1 MPPHPHPKHSPIGP
15 SNAHLPDLYGHQSRI
30 NPAAQPRGQRH
41 GQVALRLLLG
51 IVLGIVFLHSS
62 VAFAVAPAGSVYVP
76 LDSWVYPAI
85 ERLAGLRAINKYFMG
100 VRPWTRL
107 QCAQL
112 VLDAQEILD
121 GDDKNREAMALYNAL
136 NEEFSAE
143 ISALDG
149 VAVPHA
155 GVESLYTRALG
166 ITGTPLRDGYDF
178 GQTLANDFGRPYNTG
193 FNNISGFS
201 ARAARGRFF
210 AYVRGEYQYSPAY
223 AGLNASQQAYL
234 EQLNAVPSA
243 PYSQATGAVSHF
255 DLLDTYVGV
264 RVGWFDLT
272 FGKQSVWWGPGTM
285 GGMLISDNIDP
296 MPMLKLNQVE
306 PIVLPWFL
314 SYLGPIKVQAF
325 MGRFSGNQYPR
336 GPYLHGEKIMAKP
349 TPNFEVGVSRT
360 TEAFGQGIPFT
371 LKNLFATYF
380 SVSDV
385 FGVVNPQDFPGKRQ
399 GGLDFS
405 YRLPHLRKWVTVYG
419 DFFSE
424 DDVNPTANP
433 SRAMYNPGIYLS
445 QIPHLRKF
453 DFRLEVANTR
463 HQEEAYTSFF
473 YKQDYTNKG
482 FLAGDV
488 VGRRGSAFDIS
499 STYWFSPR
507 KQVQVGWREHKVSAD
522 LIPNGGSQNS
532 VRVQADWLV
541 QKQMEFSV
549 LAQHELWVFPFLAP
563 RPQSNNVFS
572 LQFTA
577 YPKKLWSRTALN
589 TSD

>member
-1 MPPHPHPKHSPIGP
+1 MPPHPHSKHSPRGQ
-15 SNAHLPDLYGHQSRI
+15 SNTRLPDFYGRRSRI
-30 NPAAQPRGQRH
+30 NLAAQPRRQRRAH
-41 GQVALRLLLG
+41 GALRLLLG
-51 IVLGIVFLHSS
+51 IVLGLFFLHSA
-62 VAFAVAPAGSVYVP
+62 VAFAEAPKGSVYVP
-76 LDSWVYPAI
+76 LDSWVYPAF
-85 ERLAGLRAINKYFMG
+85 ERLAGLAAINRQFMG

-121 GDDKNREAMALYNAL
+121 GDDKNREAMALYDAL
-136 NEEFSAE
+136 NDEFSAE
-143 ISALDG
+143 ITALDG
-149 VAVPHA
+149 GAASHS
-155 GVESLYTRALG
+155 GVESLYTRSTG
-166 ITGTPLRDGYDF
+166 IAGTPLRDGYNF
-178 GQTLANDFGRPYNTG
+178 GQTLTNDFGRPYNTG

-234 EQLNAVPSA
+234 EQLNGAPTV
-243 PYSQATGAVSHF
+243 PYSQAAGAVSHF

-272 FGKQSVWWGPGTM
+272 LGKQSVWWGTGSM
-285 GGMLISDNIDP
+285 GGMLMSDNIDP
-296 MPMLKLNQVE
+296 MPMLKVIQVE
-306 PIVLPWFL
+306 PIVLPWIF

-325 MGRFSGNQYPR
+325 MGRLSGNHYPR
-336 GPYLHGEKIMAKP
+336 GPYFHGEKITVKP
-349 TPNFEVGVSRT
+349 TRNFEVGISRT

-371 LKNLFATYF
+371 LKNIFATYF

-385 FGVVNPQDFPGKRQ
+385 FGVINPQDFPGKRQ

-453 DFRLEVANTR
+453 DFRFEVANT
-463 HQEEAYTSFF
+463 HHHEEAYTSFF
-473 YKQDYTNKG
+473 YKQAYTNKG
-482 FLAGDV
+482 FLAGDA

-507 KQVQVGWREHKVSAD
+507 KRVEVGWHEHKVAAD

-532 VRVQADWLV
+532 VRVQADWFV
-541 QKQMEFSV
+541 QKQMELSV
-549 LAQHELWVFPFLAP
+549 FAQHELWVFPFLAP

-577 YPKKLWSRTALN
+577 YPKKLWSRAALR
-589 TSD
+589 TPD